1 MNKRARTLTPEEI
14 ETYRRDGVVCLRGAL
29 SDEWVAVVREA
40 VEDAE
45 RRYRQSPSD
54 RATIAELLDE
64 DSEWLPLERSPGEGQ
79 PEPTLEHSH
88 LHALNQLGEVL
99 EEQGAEVLRE
109 GKSGNAD
116 GQFILVNNAILD
128 YPAVQRLARESPLA
142 ELAAQLFGS
151 DKVNFLFD
159 QIFIK
164 QPGASTRT
172 AFHQDWGYFHVDG
185 EQVASF
191 WTAAEPVA
199 KETGGMGYVR
209 GSHLWDLHAPNVF
222 VGQAVLSDHGLPSL
236 PDIEGNE
243 DNYDI
248 VYFDVEPGDVIVH
261 NYRLAHGARGN
272 TSLDRPRRAVSL
284 RFAGDD
290 ATLLLRPSA
299 PPEFPTDP
307 TLQDGDPLDSKT
319 YPVVWRRS

>member
-1 MNKRARTLTPEEI
+1 MNGRARTLAPDEI

-29 SDEWVAVVREA
+29 GDDWVAVVKDA
-40 VEDAE
+40 VDDAE
-45 RRYRQSPSD
+45 RRYRESTPK
-54 RATIAELLDE
+54 
-64 DSEWLPLERSPGEGQ
+64 RSPGHGR

-88 LHALNQLGEVL
+88 LHALGQLGEML
-99 EEQGAEVLRE
+99 EEQGVDVLRDRD
-109 GKSGNAD
+109 GDSGNAD
-116 GQFILVNNAILD
+116 GQFILVNNAVLD
-128 YPAVQRLARESPLA
+128 YPAIQQLALESPLA

-185 EQVASF
+185 EQIASF
-191 WTAAEPVA
+191 WTAAEPVT
-199 KETGGMGYVR
+199 KDNGGMGYVR
-209 GSHLWDLHAPNVF
+209 GSHLWNMHAPNVF
-222 VGQAVLSDHGLPSL
+222 VGQAASGDHGLPML
-236 PDIEGNE
+236 PDIEGHE
-243 DNYDI
+243 DDYDI
-248 VYFDVEPGDVIVH
+248 VYYDVQPGDVIVH
-261 NYRLAHGARGN
+261 NYRLVHGARGN

-290 ATLLLRPSA
+290 ATSLHRPSA
-299 PPEFPTDP
+299 PAEFPTDP
-307 TLQDGDPLDSKT
+307 TLRDGDPLDSRT